1 MTINIIGANGTKLSL
16 ITENKIE
23 NRFKDF
29 EDEYNLLN
37 SKYLAECNS
46 DIINKKCYYHYLKQ
60 ISNLF
65 IKSLSTGNNSDNTN
79 DNNNNNNRIQHLVE
93 YTNERNLL
101 NTLYPHV
108 KHVFKEFNILYH
120 LHNSLNLINDKLN
133 GVDSSTNLSS
143 VRVTPHVKKFV
154 KNINN
159 VIQILKDKYPDNE
172 EFNKHIED
180 IQNILIQIKD
190 EIKKLKDILLE
201 HKHKIQ
207 IEDYNPSQIS
217 SDFVANLKISLD
229 DIIEVNKQI
238 NDNIKELINLINK
251 LTDILSI
258 IYTLI

>member
-1 MTINIIGANGTKLSL
+1 MTINIIGANGSKLSL

-37 SKYLAECNS
+37 SKYLSECNS

-65 IKSLSTGNNSDNTN
+65 IKSLSDNSDNS
-79 DNNNNNNRIQHLVE
+79 DNVQNLVE
-93 YTNERNLL
+93 YTNKRNLL

-108 KHVFKEFNILYH
+108 KYVFKEFNILHH
-120 LHNSLNLINDKLN
+120 LHNSLNLINEKLN
-133 GVDSSTNLSS
+133 LNSN
-143 VRVTPHVKKFV
+143 KKFV

-159 VIQILKDKYPDNE
+159 VIQNIKDKYLDSE

-180 IQNILIQIKD
+180 IQNILIQIKT
-190 EIKKLKDILLE
+190 EIKKLKDISLE

-207 IEDYNPSQIS
+207 IEDYNSNQIS

-238 NDNIKELINLINK
+238 NDNIKELIKLINK